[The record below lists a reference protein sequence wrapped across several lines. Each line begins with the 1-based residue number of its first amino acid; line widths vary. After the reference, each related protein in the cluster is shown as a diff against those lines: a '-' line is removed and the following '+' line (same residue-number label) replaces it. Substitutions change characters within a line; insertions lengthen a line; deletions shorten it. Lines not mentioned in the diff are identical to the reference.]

1 MVEDDHDLSNNHLGP
16 ETGQSHLEVEVSAV
30 RPPSKG
36 QTPSCQALPAGN
48 NDDDGDESDDDDD
61 GDGDGDDEDDDNV
74 IKTQE
79 SAKLRSEAA
88 EVRKELELAR
98 AEVRYGQS

>member
-16 ETGQSHLEVEVSAV
+16 ETGQSHLEVEVSVV

-48 NDDDGDESDDDDD
+48 NDDDDEGDD
-61 GDGDGDDEDDDNV
+61 GEHDDEDGDKDH
-74 IKTQE
+74 
-79 SAKLRSEAA
+79 
-88 EVRKELELAR
+88 
-98 AEVRYGQS
+98 